1 MAIASSR
8 VMLWYSATP
17 MSTHANLAH
26 TAKAVF
32 AKDLRIEARSR
43 EVTVTAALFGLLVA
57 LVAAAA
63 FGGATTSPAVAAAGT
78 LWTSQLFAAVF
89 AFARFWHRERE
100 NRAWTTTKLLAGDP
114 LGIFAAKAG
123 ALFAM
128 LVPVGLL
135 GVCVTALFLHVPV
148 DGALGLA
155 TLLLMLAFV
164 GFAALGT
171 LFGLLTVETKAR
183 DLLLAVVLLPL
194 LAPMTLGAMATT
206 RDVLLHTPREL
217 WIGGFALVAVFDA
230 IALAL
235 GGTLFRLVAR

>member
-1 MAIASSR
+1 MA
-8 VMLWYSATP
+8 
-17 MSTHANLAH
+17 THALLAR
-26 TAKAVF
+26 TVRAVLT
-32 AKDLRIEARSR
+32 KDVRIELRSR

-89 AFARFWHRERE
+89 AFARFWHRERDH
-100 NRAWTTTKLLAGDP
+100 RAWTTTKLLAGDP
-114 LGIFAAKAG
+114 LGIFAAKVF
-123 ALFAM
+123 ALFLV
-128 LVPVGLL
+128 LVPVGLVGL
-135 GVCVTALFLHVPV
+135 AVTALFLHVPA
-148 DGALGLA
+148 DAALARAAALV
-155 TLLLMLAFV
+155 LLAFV

-206 RDVLLHTPREL
+206 RDVLLGTPRDL
-217 WIGGFALVAVFDA
+217 WLGGYALVAVFDA
-230 IALAL
+230 VALAL
-235 GGTLFRLVAR
+235 GASLFRLVAR

>member
-1 MAIASSR
+1 MR
-8 VMLWYSATP
+8 
-17 MSTHANLAH
+17 THPSLAR
-26 TAKAVF
+26 TVKAVL

-63 FGGATTSPAVAAAGT
+63 FGGATSSPAVAAAGT

-100 NRAWTTTKLLAGDP
+100 NRAWTTTKLLAGNP
-114 LGIFAAKAG
+114 LGIFVAKAG

-128 LVPVGLL
+128 LVPVGLV

-148 DGALGLA
+148 DDALVRA
-155 TLLLMLAFV
+155 TLLLVLAFV

-194 LAPMTLGAMATT
+194 LAPMALGAMATT
-206 RDVLLHTPREL
+206 RDVLLHTPRDL
-217 WIGGFALVAVFDA
+217 WLGGYALVAVFDA
-230 IALAL
+230 IAIAL
-235 GGTLFRLVAR
+235 GAALFRLVAR